1 MNECECS
8 ANYNYSQTPLIFLVL
23 YLGNKC
29 SSIILKR
36 GILQLTSK
44 TFLKINNI
52 PTKHDRK
59 LNTHQT
65 VFMHPFMSLKFQG
78 AAVNEPTSL
87 SSICLYI
94 VQMMTI
100 NKTGYVTGS
109 SY

>member
-8 ANYNYSQTPLIFLVL
+8 ASYNYSQAPLILLLL
-23 YLGNKC
+23 YLDSKC

-59 LNTHQT
+59 LNTHQS
-65 VFMHPFMSLKFQG
+65 VFMHPFLSLKFQG
-78 AAVNEPTSL
+78 AAANEPTSL
-87 SSICLYI
+87 SSMRLSI
-94 VQMMTI
+94 V
-100 NKTGYVTGS
+100 
-109 SY
+109 